1 MCGIAGFCINKEEH
15 IDARNLAKHL
25 LKGIEARGKD
35 ATGAAWYNGKTQF
48 VNYIKAP
55 KRAQDF
61 CRNELFRLPSG
72 VRNVILHTRWA
83 TQGSPKNENNNHP
96 IVIGNLVGVHN
107 GHISNDK
114 EVLDFARD
122 NFGHKRIG
130 EVDSEAAF
138 AIAKYSD
145 NPLNDFADTLNGR
158 AALAW
163 IDGDKPRELNVTRVT
178 NSPVAV
184 AQTPKG
190 SFVFA
195 STKSIL
201 EKAMKDA
208 GLGMEWV
215 AELEEYE
222 YMKIRNGAV
231 IEYTDYKP
239 EWVKQMEALKKV
251 ETNYGNDSLDSI
263 DAEYGAW
270 LKSVM

>member
-35 ATGAAWYNGKTQF
+35 ATGAAWYNGKTQD

-107 GHISNDK
+107 GHILNDK

-145 NPLNDFADTLNGR
+145 NPLNDFADTLHGR

-208 GLGMEWV
+208 GLGVEWV

-222 YMKIRNGAV
+222 YMKISNGAV
-231 IEYTDYKP
+231 MEYTDYKP

-263 DAEYGAW
+263 DVEYGAW